1 MQRVGFEAFGA
12 AAGFRSMEELMA
24 SPGAG
29 AFVRASMRVQIAAET
44 NGRGESDGG

>member
-1 MQRVGFEAFGA
+1 MA
-12 AAGFRSMEELMA
+12 A
-24 SPGAG
+24 PNTG